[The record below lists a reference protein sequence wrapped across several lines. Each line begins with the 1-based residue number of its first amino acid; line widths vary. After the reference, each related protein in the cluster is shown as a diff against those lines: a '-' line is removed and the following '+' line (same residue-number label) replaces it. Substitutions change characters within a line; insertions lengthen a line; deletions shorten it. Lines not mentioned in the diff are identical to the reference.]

1 MINNEGYTKRVVS
14 NDSDTKE
21 ENAIAKELA
30 EALSYGESNSHVI
43 YLMKKLDEIKK
54 ARLKKTL

>member
-1 MINNEGYTKRVVS
+1 MINNEGYTKKAAS
-14 NDSDTKE
+14 NDSDNKE
-21 ENAIAKELA
+21 ENAIAKEIA
-30 EALSYGESNSHVI
+30 EALSYGESNSHVV